1 MLEVSRR
8 NFLKAT
14 ALSAVCLSGLNAS
27 FLEFSQ
33 AKQVKYFIK
42 DSEIPHQ
49 GNFINA
55 DEILLIEKD
64 ISNIYSQLKEAFE
77 NKALIGSV
85 SSGTTFFV
93 IRTMAA
99 DYGMRVAYEK
109 NKVIFILRFW
119 HQKEL
124 NYNFT
129 KKCFAK

>member
-49 GNFINA
+49 GNFINW
-55 DEILLIEKD
+55 D
-64 ISNIYSQLKEAFE
+64 N
-77 NKALIGSV
+77 
-85 SSGTTFFV
+85 FFC
-93 IRTMAA
+93 
-99 DYGMRVAYEK
+99 DPHYGGGLWYACCV
-109 NKVIFILRFW
+109 
-119 HQKEL
+119 
-124 NYNFT
+124 
-129 KKCFAK
+129 

>member
-1 MLEVSRR
+1 M
-8 NFLKAT
+8 
-14 ALSAVCLSGLNAS
+14 
-27 FLEFSQ
+27 
-33 AKQVKYFIK
+33 KYFIK

-64 ISNIYSQLKEAFE
+64 ISNISSQLKEAFE

-93 IRTMAA
+93 IRTMAG

-109 NKVIFILRFW
+109 NKVTFTLGFSY
-119 HQKEL
+119 QKEL

-129 KKCFAK
+129 KKCFSK

>member
-49 GNFINA
+49 GNFINV

-85 SSGTTFFV
+85 SGTTFFV

-109 NKVIFILRFW
+109 NKVIFILGFW

>member
-93 IRTMAA
+93 IRAMAA

-109 NKVIFILRFW
+109 NKVIFILGFW

>member
-1 MLEVSRR
+1 M
-8 NFLKAT
+8 
-14 ALSAVCLSGLNAS
+14 
-27 FLEFSQ
+27 EFSQ

-77 NKALIGSV
+77 NKVLIGSV

-109 NKVIFILRFW
+109 NKVIFILGFW

>member
-49 GNFINA
+49 GNFINV

-109 NKVIFILRFW
+109 NKVIFILGFW
-119 HQKEL
+119 NQKEL

>member
-55 DEILLIEKD
+55 EFTHNLKKLLKIKHSLE
-64 ISNIYSQLKEAFE
+64 
-77 NKALIGSV
+77 V
-85 SSGTTFFV
+85 
-93 IRTMAA
+93 
-99 DYGMRVAYEK
+99 
-109 NKVIFILRFW
+109 
-119 HQKEL
+119 
-124 NYNFT
+124 
-129 KKCFAK
+129 

>member
-77 NKALIGSV
+77 NKEVLKAPVVQILKGGLSVDVEGGRVFIPASLVSDAFESILI
-85 SSGTTFFV
+85 
-93 IRTMAA
+93 R
-99 DYGMRVAYEK
+99 K
-109 NKVIFILRFW
+109 
-119 HQKEL
+119 L
-124 NYNFT
+124 NL
-129 KKCFAK
+129 

>member
-55 DEILLIEKD
+55 DEIC
-64 ISNIYSQLKEAFE
+64 
-77 NKALIGSV
+77 
-85 SSGTTFFV
+85 
-93 IRTMAA
+93 R
-99 DYGMRVAYEK
+99 RK
-109 NKVIFILRFW
+109 NKMS
-119 HQKEL
+119 QKKNKMSYFCDKL
-124 NYNFT
+124 SF
-129 KKCFAK
+129 FQP

>member
-1 MLEVSRR
+1 M
-8 NFLKAT
+8 
-14 ALSAVCLSGLNAS
+14 NAS

-77 NKALIGSV
+77 NKALIGGV

-109 NKVIFILRFW
+109 TR
-119 HQKEL
+119 
-124 NYNFT
+124 
-129 KKCFAK
+129 

>member
-42 DSEIPHQ
+42 DSEIPHR
-49 GNFINA
+49 NFINA

-109 NKVIFILRFW
+109 NKVIFILGFW

-124 NYNFT
+124 NYDFT
-129 KKCFAK
+129 KKSFAK

>member
-42 DSEIPHQ
+42 
-49 GNFINA
+49 
-55 DEILLIEKD
+55 
-64 ISNIYSQLKEAFE
+64 
-77 NKALIGSV
+77 
-85 SSGTTFFV
+85 
-93 IRTMAA
+93 TMAA

-109 NKVIFILRFW
+109 NKVIFILGFW

>member
-42 DSEIPHQ
+42 DSEIPQ

-109 NKVIFILRFW
+109 NKVIFILGFW

-124 NYNFT
+124 NYDFN

>member
-64 ISNIYSQLKEAFE
+64 ISNIYSQLKEDFE

-93 IRTMAA
+93 IRTMACVLR
-99 DYGMRVAYEK
+99 MKK
-109 NKVIFILRFW
+109 NKVIFILGFW

-124 NYNFT
+124 NYDFT

>member
-64 ISNIYSQLKEAFE
+64 VSNIYSQLKEAFE

-109 NKVIFILRFW
+109 KQGDFYTWILAP
-119 HQKEL
+119 KGVKL
-124 NYNFT
+124 
-129 KKCFAK
+129 

>member
-1 MLEVSRR
+1 M
-8 NFLKAT
+8 
-14 ALSAVCLSGLNAS
+14 
-27 FLEFSQ
+27 EFSQ

-42 DSEIPHQ
+42 DSEIPQ

-109 NKVIFILRFW
+109 NKVIFILGFW

>member
-109 NKVIFILRFW
+109 NKVIFILGFW
-119 HQKEL
+119 YQKEL